1 MWAPVAASAGAGER
15 GKVGTAGQWANQVR
29 AGGVAFRVAGN
40 GDKEVVGTLGGQR
53 SICSGDETEEMGR
66 WY

>member
-1 MWAPVAASAGAGER
+1 MRAPVAASAGAGVR

-40 GDKEVVGTLGGQR
+40 GDKR
-53 SICSGDETEEMGR
+53 WWGR
-66 WY
+66 WEGRGHLLR